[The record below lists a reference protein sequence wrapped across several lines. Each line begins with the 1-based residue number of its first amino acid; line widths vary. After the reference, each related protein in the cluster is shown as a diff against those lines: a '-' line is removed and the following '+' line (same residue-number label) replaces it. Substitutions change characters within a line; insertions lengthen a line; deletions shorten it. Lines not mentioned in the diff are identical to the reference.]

1 MLTWNVQQA
10 FSNITG
16 NGSYTRTSK
25 PLTPKDRGLLTL
37 ILGLEPPT
45 SVTGDTHLCFGRLA
59 LLSPIKNTPS
69 SPSLSTFPSQTLGE
83 MNHMEQI
90 NP

>member
-1 MLTWNVQQA
+1 MLTWNAQQA

-37 ILGLEPPT
+37 ILGLDHPS
-45 SVTGDTHLCFGRLA
+45 SVTGDTHLCFGLLA
-59 LLSPIKNTPS
+59 FLSPIN
-69 SPSLSTFPSQTLGE
+69 STHLIPIPQRSRHSRVGRPFLFG
-83 MNHMEQI
+83 
-90 NP
+90 